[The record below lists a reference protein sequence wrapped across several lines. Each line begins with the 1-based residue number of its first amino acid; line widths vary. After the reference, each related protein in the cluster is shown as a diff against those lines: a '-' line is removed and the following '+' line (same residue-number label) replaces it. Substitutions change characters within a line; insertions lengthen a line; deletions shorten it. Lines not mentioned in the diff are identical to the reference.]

1 MKKKT
6 AFLIVLWWVV
16 ILFAA
21 GTLLL
26 IVSDKRTTESNTEN
40 RYLQGF
46 PEVSVKSVTSGR
58 FMSEFEN
65 FLSDKF
71 FARDGVVGFTDTLVD
86 AFSLL
91 NVDEELEMKNA
102 GMEAELTKTG
112 SGESQMMELTELP
125 DEKEE
130 TSDTPAE
137 IPDLAEATETENLVI
152 EEGTYATYDI
162 VEGADYLISDKKS
175 YMWYE
180 RTDGSLEVK
189 CTYSKDKLDIY
200 ASTLKRIQSFLPEDG
215 VVCFTQVP
223 QAAMADKWRLQKK
236 TFCGWG
242 SSMEDML
249 EDCLSGTD
257 RIYVFNTYS
266 ILKPYV
272 AGETPMFYYTDH
284 HWTSEGAHIVLSE
297 MLKKQGLPV
306 IPYEE
311 YEYHSLRSAAN
322 EKGVRDYFNVP
333 ETLLPTVSQI
343 VSRKTKITEIQVMNY
358 KVNTYRAFICGTQTP
373 WRRFYTGAD
382 TGRSAL
388 VICDSFG
395 NALAPYLFPYY
406 DEVHMCDFRP
416 DNFDEAQAGGKIGVL
431 IEYFGIDDVYIIT
444 SEANGLGKNNSIV
457 NLKKIVG

>member
-6 AFLIVLWWVV
+6 AFLIVLWCVV

-21 GTLLL
+21 GALLL
-26 IVSDKRTTESNTEN
+26 IVSDKKTTESNTEN

-46 PEVSVKSVTSGR
+46 PEVTAASLTSGR
-58 FMSEFEN
+58 FMSEFES
-65 FLSDKF
+65 FLTDKF
-71 FARDGVVGFTDTLVD
+71 FARDGVVGFTDKLVG

-91 NVDEELEMKNA
+91 SVDEELELKDA
-102 GMEAELTKTG
+102 GMEAELTKG
-112 SGESQMMELTELP
+112 GESEDRAELNELP
-125 DEKEE
+125 AGEE
-130 TSDTPAE
+130 TQPEETE
-137 IPDLAEATETENLVI
+137 IPDETDESGQTEERVI
-152 EEGTYATYDI
+152 EEGSYATYDI

-189 CTYSKDKLDIY
+189 CTYSRDKLDIY
-200 ASTLKRIQSFLPEDG
+200 ANTLRRIQSFLPEDG
-215 VVCFTQVP
+215 VICFTQVP
-223 QAAMADKWRLQKK
+223 QAAMADKWRQQKK
-236 TFCGWG
+236 TYCGWG

-249 EDCLSGTD
+249 EESLSGTD

-272 AGETPMFYYTDH
+272 AGDTPMFYYTDH

-306 IPYEE
+306 IPYGE
-311 YEYHSLRSAAN
+311 YKYKSLRSAAN
-322 EKGVRDYFNVP
+322 EKGVRDHFNVP
-333 ETLLPTVSQI
+333 EMLLPTVSEI
-343 VSRKTKITEIQVMNY
+343 VSRKTKITEIPVMNY
-358 KVNTYRAFICGTQTP
+358 TVNTYRAFICGTQTP
-373 WRRFYTGAD
+373 WRRFVTGAD
-382 TGRSAL
+382 TGRRAL

-416 DNFDEAQAGGKIGVL
+416 DGYDEVQAGGTIGKL

-444 SEANGLGKNNSIV
+444 SEANGLGKTTPS
-457 NLKKIVG
+457 